1 VPEGTDAGV
10 PAAPAPPLCGGWGED
25 GVVRGAEALMPPAS
39 AEEADGAPE
48 DAPAGDDAEEAD
60 AGASAAGGF
69 GGARDASPGLG
80 LW

>member
-1 VPEGTDAGV
+1 MPSSDKSRPYPYSVRWTQVRVAEGY
-10 PAAPAPPLCGGWGED
+10 W
-25 GVVRGAEALMPPAS
+25 R
-39 AEEADGAPE
+39 
-48 DAPAGDDAEEAD
+48 DDRKKSTAAEEAD

>member
-1 VPEGTDAGV
+1 
-10 PAAPAPPLCGGWGED
+10 
-25 GVVRGAEALMPPAS
+25 VRGAEALMPPAS

>member
-1 VPEGTDAGV
+1 MPEGTDAGV
-10 PAAPAPPLCGGWGED
+10 PCAAPPLCGGWGED

-69 GGARDASPGLG
+69 GGASPGLG